1 MAFCRDTY
9 LVRDDELLPVG
20 RVDVP
25 ELRVPELLELPERV
39 LVLEL
44 RVLLLVLLLELREL
58 LRAGCADDER
68 VVLVVPEV
76 RTRVVVVF
84 SAEDCVR
91 AADGWRTVLDELCVR
106 LELELVLVLAAG

>member
-20 RVDVP
+20 RVVVP

-44 RVLLLVLLLELREL
+44 RVLLLVLLELREL

-76 RTRVVVVF
+76 RTRVVVVL

>member
-1 MAFCRDTY
+1 MFHAVNWCRTNLRALNMAFCRDTY

-44 RVLLLVLLLELREL
+44 RVLLLVLVLELREL
-58 LRAGCADDER
+58 LRAG
-68 VVLVVPEV
+68 
-76 RTRVVVVF
+76 
-84 SAEDCVR
+84 
-91 AADGWRTVLDELCVR
+91 
-106 LELELVLVLAAG
+106 